1 MNTVDNQVNAENQRF
16 VAVVLAAD
24 RTASDPITQHT
35 GTACKAFAPVDGTP
49 MVIRVLD
56 TLTACDLI
64 SSIILCGP
72 PESLHIHCPEL
83 KKRIESGQVT
93 WLPNRDT
100 PSRSAESGFDRAH
113 SMHGNTPILLTT
125 ADHALLT
132 PLIVQ
137 NFLRQ
142 SLAANCDATVGLTRQ
157 EDIAKA
163 FPGAKR
169 TVTRLRDGGFCGCN
183 LFTFNSKGRSLVRFW
198 RQAEDLRKRPW
209 QLIAQILGL
218 RLVLSYL
225 FGRLTLSQALHA
237 VSIKS
242 GVNIHPVILTDARAG
257 VDVDKVEDLHLAES
271 ILTRSPTTFHHTNK
285 RI

>member
-1 MNTVDNQVNAENQRF
+1 MNNQVSKENQRF

-24 RTASDPITQHT
+24 RTSSDPITQHT

-56 TLTACDLI
+56 TLAACDLV
-64 SSIILCGP
+64 SSVVLCGP
-72 PESLHIHCPEL
+72 PESLHTHCPEL
-83 KKRIESGQVT
+83 KQRIDSGQVT

-100 PSRSAESGFDRAH
+100 PSRSAESGFDHAH
-113 SMHGNTPILLTT
+113 TDAPVLLTT

-142 SLAANCDATVGLTRQ
+142 SLAANSDATVGLVRQ
-157 EDIAKA
+157 DNIAKA
-163 FPGAKR
+163 FPNAKR

-183 LFTFNSKGRSLVRFW
+183 LFTFNPKGRSLVRFW

-209 QLIAQILGL
+209 KLIAQILGF

-225 FGRLTLSQALHA
+225 FGRLTLGQAINA

-242 GVNIHPVILTDARAG
+242 GVNIRPVILTDARAG

-271 ILTRSPTTFHHTNK
+271 ILTRVPASFHDANK

>member
-1 MNTVDNQVNAENQRF
+1 LNIQSNKENQRF
-16 VAVVLAAD
+16 VALVLAAD
-24 RTASDPITQHT
+24 RTTSDPITQHT
-35 GTACKAFAPVDGTP
+35 GAACKAFAPVGGTP

-56 TLTACDLI
+56 TLAACDLI

-72 PESLHIHCPEL
+72 PESLHTHCPEL
-83 KKRIESGQVT
+83 KQRIASGQVT
-93 WLPNRDT
+93 WLPNKDT
-100 PSRSAESGFDRAH
+100 PSRSAESGFDH
-113 SMHGNTPILLTT
+113 VHNDTPVLLTT

-142 SLAANCDATVGLTRQ
+142 SLAAKSDATVGLARQ
-157 EDIAKA
+157 EAIAKA
-163 FPGAKR
+163 FPGSKR
-169 TVTRLRDGGFCGCN
+169 TVTRLRDGGVCGCN
-183 LFTFNSKGRSLVRFW
+183 LFTFSPKGRSLVKFW

-225 FGRLTLSQALHA
+225 FGRLTLDQALRA

-242 GVNIHPVILTDARAG
+242 GVNIQPVILTDARAG
-257 VDVDKVEDLHLAES
+257 VDVDKVADLHLAES
-271 ILTRSPTTFHHTNK
+271 ILTRAPSAYNANK
-285 RI
+285 TI